1 MLEQFVI
8 SIQIIII
15 DIVMAADNAIIIG
28 LIAAGFAKQNRKRI
42 IAWGVAAAFIFRII
56 FAFGATYIL
65 EFAWLKILGGLL
77 LLWIVNNLRRDF
89 FESKKI
95 RSPELKSQENVS
107 FSQGFFKVL
116 VADITLSLDNVLGVV
131 GAAKDYYLL
140 MIGGLLLSVVLIATL
155 ASYFANYIKGH
166 KWLAYVGLFV
176 IMIVAL
182 QLIIGGLINLEVLS
196 INENFKFLFNI

>member
-1 MLEQFVI
+1 MLEQLVI

-28 LIAAGFAKQNRKRI
+28 LIASSFAKQNRKRI

-107 FSQGFFKVL
+107 FSQGFFRVL

-155 ASYFANYIKGH
+155 ASYFANYIKDH

-182 QLIIGGLINLEVLS
+182 QLIIGGLINLEILS

>member
-8 SIQIIII
+8 AIQIIII

-77 LLWIVNNLRRDF
+77 LLWIVNNLRQDF
-89 FESKKI
+89 FEKKKI

-155 ASYFANYIKGH
+155 ASYFANYIKDH